1 MKSDT
6 YISIG
11 VTMHVLKCIF
21 LDSIQNQKE
30 LERFVTK
37 RYPEVELQV
46 TDTQT
51 EMLDNKVLMLIG
63 DSATAPNGNPSPEA
77 IKLENIWDL
86 A

>member
-1 MKSDT
+1 MNEVGYLYFNRSD
-6 YISIG
+6 YACLK
-11 VTMHVLKCIF
+11 MHFPGLY
-21 LDSIQNQKE
+21 LE

-77 IKLENIWDL
+77 IKLENICDL